1 MPAPT
6 SLRELVAELSFFSD
20 VRSPVTVGISDGN
33 KSTDERIAAVYGY
46 YVASGTKQ
54 RMDQLRQVSET
65 FTNVKDKAVQAT
77 PSPKAAIGFLKSVAN
92 SYASESLR
100 LSLETGCIH
109 KPDLCRVGTKA
120 SSPEAHTS

>member
-1 MPAPT
+1 MLAPT
-6 SLRELVAELSFFSD
+6 SLRVSVAEPSFFSD
-20 VRSPVTVGISDGN
+20 VRSIGTIEEEENIVLMLYAT
-33 KSTDERIAAVYGY
+33 VYGY

-92 SYASESLR
+92 SYASGLLR
-100 LSLETGCIH
+100 LPIRSHL
-109 KPDLCRVGTKA
+109 
-120 SSPEAHTS
+120 SP